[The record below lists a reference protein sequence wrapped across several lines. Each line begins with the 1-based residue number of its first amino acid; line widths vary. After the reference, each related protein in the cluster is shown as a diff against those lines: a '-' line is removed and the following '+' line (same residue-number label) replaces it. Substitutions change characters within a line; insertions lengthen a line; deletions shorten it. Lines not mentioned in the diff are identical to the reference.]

1 MERLAG
7 IADFLGEQT
16 HTNTSLVVLIKREI
30 YLKYLN
36 CFAFPCFDQLRL
48 CPHVNRPFR
57 PPKTGFWKT
66 LARVEIF
73 KNGNFGIGVD
83 RERQSIV
90 SKVVLT
96 TEWVRRSVFES
107 FLRICVDGRIRS
119 KTLHVDADIFENGE
133 KNLRF
138 QSIRIRVN
146 KA

>member
-36 CFAFPCFDQLRL
+36 CFAFSCFDQLRL

-66 LARVEIF
+66 LARVEIL
-73 KNGNFGIGVD
+73 KT
-83 RERQSIV
+83 ETL
-90 SKVVLT
+90 VLVWT
-96 TEWVRRSVFES
+96 GKDNRLCQRS
-107 FLRICVDGRIRS
+107 C
-119 KTLHVDADIFENGE
+119 
-133 KNLRF
+133 
-138 QSIRIRVN
+138 
-146 KA
+146 